1 MKKVI
6 SLLMLSLFIT
16 TYLYSYDITI
26 DDAINIASTQ
36 NKDIILKEIE
46 TKNKK
51 IDLSNA
57 KKERIPNVNFSA
69 SYDAKT
75 DYSSNGFSVSK
86 KIFDGFKVR
95 NNIEKAKIKNSIND
109 LEMIILNN
117 QVKYNIVKMYM
128 ESLKYENQINIYLQS
143 LERLNKQYE
152 QDIILYNKKMLS
164 RTDILKLQIN
174 ISDMEKEIVNSQ
186 NGYKTSLNKLKN
198 LLGLPLDVN
207 INLKEKIIDFAIDIN
222 IENDLNTINNKS
234 EILIEDYKLKNSVL
248 EKKIVRADFFPELN
262 LSLSYRSSNEK
273 FRDMFSD
280 YKDSI
285 GLSLSYTLL
294 DWGKR
299 KNNYNKMKNDIEYK
313 KIEIEQKKSNTEIE
327 LIEKYDELLKNDKL
341 VKICQNR
348 VELAQLSFDIES
360 IKYEKRIANI
370 TDFLGV
376 ENELMQSEINLI
388 NQITEKYIKLYDY
401 VIFIN

>member
-36 NKDIILKEIE
+36 NKDILLKEIE
-46 TKNKK
+46 TKNKN

-57 KKERIPNVNFSA
+57 KKDRIPNVNFSA

-75 DYSSNGFSVSK
+75 DHSSNGFSISK

-152 QDIILYNKKMLS
+152 QDLILYNKKMLS

-198 LLGLPLDVN
+198 LLGLPLNID

-222 IENDLNTINNKS
+222 IENDLNKINNKS

>member
-1 MKKVI
+1 
-6 SLLMLSLFIT
+6 
-16 TYLYSYDITI
+16 
-26 DDAINIASTQ
+26 
-36 NKDIILKEIE
+36 
-46 TKNKK
+46 
-51 IDLSNA
+51 
-57 KKERIPNVNFSA
+57 
-69 SYDAKT
+69 
-75 DYSSNGFSVSK
+75 
-86 KIFDGFKVR
+86 
-95 NNIEKAKIKNSIND
+95 
-109 LEMIILNN
+109 MIILNN

-262 LSLSYRSSNEK
+262 LSLS
-273 FRDMFSD
+273 
-280 YKDSI
+280 
-285 GLSLSYTLL
+285 
-294 DWGKR
+294 
-299 KNNYNKMKNDIEYK
+299 
-313 KIEIEQKKSNTEIE
+313 
-327 LIEKYDELLKNDKL
+327 
-341 VKICQNR
+341 
-348 VELAQLSFDIES
+348 
-360 IKYEKRIANI
+360 
-370 TDFLGV
+370 
-376 ENELMQSEINLI
+376 
-388 NQITEKYIKLYDY
+388 
-401 VIFIN
+401 